1 MSDQEINK
9 LFEILACKNDKF
21 KSFIKFVE
29 EEYSFYPFE
38 IGLKNALK

>member
-9 LFEILACKNDKF
+9 LFEILASKNDNF
-21 KSFIKFVE
+21 KSFITFVE

-38 IGLKNALK
+38 IGLKIALQ